1 MARRADERAREGEA
15 YQLAGV
21 GLIISFAMAGRE
33 GSATAPRVNNFGLSL
48 SRPSGDAGTLKHGCH
63 VSFFKWSEAK

>member
-1 MARRADERAREGEA
+1 MAGRADERAREGEA

-33 GSATAPRVNNFGLSL
+33 GSATAPRVNFGLSL

-63 VSFFKWSEAK
+63 VLYFKWSEAK